1 MLRSK
6 RGNEQ
11 DGCNEPDEG
20 HVPIPIS
27 SKTVAYATDD
37 ASLRVAVE
45 PLFGLFLRLCIV
57 CAGFLVKCSRSPQNA
72 YYIACIGHRHHIACA
87 TALQQQ
93 FCHTLFDVF
102 YYLLAVEGVV
112 VETFEAAQILFYERV

>member
-1 MLRSK
+1 MFRSEG
-6 RGNEQ
+6 GNEQ

-27 SKTVAYATDD
+27 RQTVAYATDD
-37 ASLRVAVE
+37 TSLRVAIE

-57 CAGFLVKCSRSPQNA
+57 CAGFLVKGCRSPQNA
-72 YYIACIGHRHHIACA
+72 YYIARIGHRHHVASA

-112 VETFEAAQILFYERV
+112 VVAFQAA